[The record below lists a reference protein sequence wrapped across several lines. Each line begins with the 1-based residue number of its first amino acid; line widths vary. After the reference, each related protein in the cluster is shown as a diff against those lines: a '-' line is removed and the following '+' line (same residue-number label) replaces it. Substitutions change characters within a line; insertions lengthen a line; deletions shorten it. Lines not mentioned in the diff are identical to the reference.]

1 MNVARLQMKDGKTS
15 TGAGVDRTVKAVF
28 TDVDGTLFNSKHA
41 LSEDT
46 KEALLATMQAGIP
59 VIMAT
64 GKVQSSHES
73 QQHS

>member
-1 MNVARLQMKDGKTS
+1 MSVARLLMQDGKS
-15 TGAGVDRTVKAVF
+15 SNQGSEDRTVKAVF

-46 KEALLATMQAGIP
+46 REALLATMKAGIP

-64 GKVQSSHES
+64 GKVTTI
-73 QQHS
+73 

>member
-1 MNVARLQMKDGKTS
+1 MKDQKSSTE
-15 TGAGVDRTVKAVF
+15 TGADRTVKAVF

-46 KEALLATMQAGIP
+46 KAALLATMKAGIP

-64 GKVQSSHES
+64 GKV
-73 QQHS
+73 